1 MVSKRAYKIQRTL
14 IFLIGVVA
22 LLYVSMYLINCL
34 QGFRQRGGGDSN
46 TVKIEKF
53 IEKTKKDSPS
63 EVNGVP
69 LVIYRSWITNDI
81 KAEMKA
87 TVDKTVSMTPEF
99 DNYFFSDDDCI
110 QFIQENFEPNVAAA
124 FKSLKPGAYQSDLWR
139 YCILYKKGGIYLD
152 IKMELHLPLIDI
164 LKEFPK
170 IFIGNIPEE
179 PSNPKNQIWNG
190 LMSSPAGNP
199 VFKACIDEIVES
211 CKNKYYKENYLDIT
225 GPCLLWR
232 MNNKFESPTFLSSL
246 PFRFVKGKYEV
257 LFYDK
262 TFIREYSNYRSNQ
275 GTQQKT
281 IHYSHLYA
289 DRDVYDTS
297 VIFV

>member
-1 MVSKRAYKIQRTL
+1 MRVSRKKIRRRNKAKSL
-14 IFLIGVVA
+14 
-22 LLYVSMYLINCL
+22 
-34 QGFRQRGGGDSN
+34 RKHRGGSNSN

-69 LVIYRSWITNDI
+69 LVIYRSWITNHI
-81 KAEMKA
+81 KPGMKA
-87 TVDKTVSMTPEF
+87 TVDKTLSMTPEF

-262 TFIREYSNYRSNQ
+262 MFIREYNDYRSNQ

-281 IHYSHLYA
+281 NHYSQLYA
-289 DRDVYDTS
+289 NRDVYDTS